1 MEKIKDYFI
10 NFVLFLV
17 YFIIVLFCS
26 CIQQFF
32 RLVLVGLFYSLCIM
46 ELDFIKQLS
55 KETFGYLY
63 IAATRLSQKS
73 MQVIFSIAKRE
84 LFLYLSLVYKSASQQ
99 SLQKKTRDFDS
110 YK

>member
-1 MEKIKDYFI
+1 
-10 NFVLFLV
+10 
-17 YFIIVLFCS
+17 
-26 CIQQFF
+26 
-32 RLVLVGLFYSLCIM
+32 M

-73 MQVIFSIAKRE
+73 AGYFSIAKRE

-99 SLQKKTRDFDS
+99 SLQKKQEILILTNKPQEVQLLWQPKERGCHETLTVILQPMIV
-110 YK
+110 